1 MTTILVAA
9 DFLANA
15 HWATD
20 YALQLA
26 RQLTARLVVIHVY
39 DPLPNT
45 APAQEWMTSSTEAE
59 YYLAMRKLRRLRQK
73 MMKTTK
79 GSLNVSVVARPI
91 AALFDSPATVIAGE
105 ALNQKADLLMLL
117 PKPHSRLRTWLLE
130 SVTQKATRLATVSV
144 LAAV

>member
-1 MTTILVAA
+1 
-9 DFLANA
+9 
-15 HWATD
+15 
-20 YALQLA
+20 
-26 RQLTARLVVIHVY
+26 
-39 DPLPNT
+39 
-45 APAQEWMTSSTEAE
+45 MTSSTEAE

-130 SVTQKATRLATVSV
+130 SVTQKAARLATVSV